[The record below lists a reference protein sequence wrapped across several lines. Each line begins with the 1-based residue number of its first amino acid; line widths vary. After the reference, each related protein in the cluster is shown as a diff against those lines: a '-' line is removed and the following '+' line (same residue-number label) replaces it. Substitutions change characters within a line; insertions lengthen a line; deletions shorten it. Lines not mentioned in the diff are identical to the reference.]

1 MWNKTFFKFK
11 ISLTCIIVS
20 LFLLSITKI
29 VNASE
34 SMLPVAP
41 IFIDG
46 EPIST
51 TYTLREGHLLVPAL
65 FLKNTG
71 AYVDWN
77 EQYKSV
83 VFNMKNIMF
92 ALPVGKRFSDDYVGG
107 IWKRS
112 PLPTETFDFYGEPYV
127 PLITVAKKLGMDVRY
142 DASLARTFITT
153 NYSVKANN
161 IKQAN
166 TSEKLVALTF
176 DDGPEI
182 LNTPK
187 ILDILKEKGV
197 PATFFVMGKQIKEFP
212 DEMKRIVNEGHAIA
226 NHTYTHYDSRRIWTD
241 KLRKEIQS
249 TQEEMARVVGKKPDI
264 FRPPYGSFSKAD
276 MRLLNE
282 LGMRNILW
290 SVDTLDWSGTTAEDI
305 LKIVHRDISP
315 GGIVLQHN
323 FQSDRLKGTVVA
335 LPKIIDELKAK
346 GYRFVT
352 IQTLLANQT
361 ETPNQNQQP
370 LGNMGEK
377 PSENQSDIGIE
388 NPSGNIPP
396 QVNQP

>member
-1 MWNKTFFKFK
+1 MRNGAFSKLK
-11 ISLTCIIVS
+11 IITTCMI
-20 LFLLSITKI
+20 LFLFLPALTKT
-29 VNASE
+29 VSANE

-41 IFIDG
+41 IYIDG
-46 EPIST
+46 EPIDT
-51 TYTLREGHLLVPAL
+51 KYTLREGHLLVPAL
-65 FLKNTG
+65 FLKDTG

-77 EQYKSV
+77 EEYRSV
-83 VFNMKNIMF
+83 VFSMKNIKF
-92 ALPVGKRFSDDYVGG
+92 ALPVGKKFSDDYVGG
-107 IWKRS
+107 TWKRS
-112 PLPTETFDFYGEPYV
+112 SLPTETLDFNGVPFV

-197 PATFFVMGKQIKEFP
+197 PATFFVMGKQIKQFP
-212 DEMKRIVNEGHAIA
+212 DDMKRIVNEGHAIA
-226 NHTYTHYDSRRIWTD
+226 NHTYNHNDSKVIWTD
-241 KLRKEIQS
+241 QLRKEIQS
-249 TQEEMARVVGKKPDI
+249 TQEEMVRVVGKKPDI

-282 LGMRNILW
+282 LGIRNILW

-323 FQSDRLKGTVVA
+323 FQSDRLIGTVEA

-352 IQTLLANQT
+352 IQTLLASQT
-361 ETPNQNQQP
+361 ETPNPNQ
-370 LGNMGEK
+370 
-377 PSENQSDIGIE
+377 
-388 NPSGNIPP
+388 
-396 QVNQP
+396 